1 MKRIFLPLAIL
12 ALAAL
17 NLGLADPAMAQ
28 NTNRV
33 PYKERVTLKVGEAM
47 VIHGARGYCGKL
59 PTKAE
64 LKPIKFTTGTVVF
77 GKEGVRKSKAC
88 GGDTPVYEA
97 IFKAEAKGNEKIE
110 LFGDPISI
118 TVK

>member
-1 MKRIFLPLAIL
+1 MKKMILPLAVL

-17 NLGLADPAMAQ
+17 PLGLADPAFAEKP
-28 NTNRV
+28 NRV
-33 PYKERVTLKVGEAM
+33 PYKEKVTLKVGEAM
-47 VIHGARGYCGKL
+47 VIHGLRGDCGKL
-59 PTKAE
+59 PPKSQ

-77 GKEGVRKSKAC
+77 GKEGVRKSNSC

-97 IFKAEAKGNEKIE
+97 IFKAETKGKEKIE